1 MNDILGPAVD
11 NPEFLAALTLLQIRG
26 CLVTWRPP
34 APNALEVY
42 EVGYRRAEDA
52 PGPVTPAR
60 RRLFYA
66 DHRGTQQALQLLK
79 ELNDYPDTRGLRAA
93 MQETIDNVV
102 VQVLAKAFTGTEK

>member
-11 NPEFLAALTLLQIRG
+11 IPEFLAALTLLQIRG

-42 EVGYRRAEDA
+42 EVGYRY
-52 PGPVTPAR
+52 PGDVPVTEATTR
-60 RRLFYA
+60 GRLFYA